1 MMFRNIDALIREEAG
16 SELIEFAICAPLLFA
31 FIFGIIFFSMAVYA
45 NQFVANAAKDAARF
59 AAVRGSTW
67 NGAIC
72 SATSSYDCTATSSDV
87 TNFVVGALPP
97 GLSSANLSVSTSWPG
112 KTTTGDACDTLN
124 GANSPQCIV
133 TIQVSYLFT
142 FPLPFVKGGAIP
154 MLANSSMTIEQ

>member
-1 MMFRNIDALIREEAG
+1 MSRNINALFREETG
-16 SELIEFAICAPLLFA
+16 SELIEFAICAPLLFS
-31 FIFGIIFFSMAVYA
+31 FIFSIIFFSLALYA
-45 NQFVANAAKDAARF
+45 NQFVANVAKDAARF

-87 TNFVVGALPP
+87 TNFVIGALPP
-97 GLSSANLSVSTSWPG
+97 GLSSANLSVSTAWPG
-112 KTTTGDACDTLN
+112 TTSTGDPCDTLN
-124 GANSPQCIV
+124 GVNSPQCIV

-154 MLANSSMTIEQ
+154 MTGKSSMTIEQ